1 MKPSFSSAVAAFVRF
16 AAVVSVFVVGF
27 MAKVKIYILHL
38 ISCVCA
44 CDSVCNLQL
53 SDITYN
59 KLGSKKKKIMQQI
72 KLH

>member
-38 ISCVCA
+38 ISCVCVFG
-44 CDSVCNLQL
+44 SVCNLQL

-59 KLGSKKKKIMQQI
+59 KLGSKIKIMQQI